1 MVKYQQENHFT
12 RRNNGNDD
20 RTDLTAPFI
29 DGLYGKFVEGGIGY
43 FFPRRIRSLELAR
56 MHLNADSQTADGTSL
71 ILNWLGSR
79 YSSRGM
85 AFLNRS

>member
-1 MVKYQQENHFT
+1 
-12 RRNNGNDD
+12 
-20 RTDLTAPFI
+20 
-29 DGLYGKFVEGGIGY
+29 
-43 FFPRRIRSLELAR
+43 